1 MYNTNNNLIL
11 QWYDINKRDLPWRLT
26 TDPYKIWVSEV
37 MLQQTQVS
45 TVIPYYN
52 NWIKNFPTIFS
63 VANSRIDVL
72 LKMWE
77 GLGYYTRCRNFHKA
91 SKIVVTKYS
100 GIIPNNYNIII
111 SLPGVG
117 NYVASAILSIAFN
130 NQLPALDTNLKR
142 VISRILGIK
151 TLTKRNN
158 NRILKYA
165 QNLVQCDRPGDIN
178 QALMDIGSQICTTN
192 KAICVKCPNQNYCKA
207 NESGKQL
214 QYPKSISKRTIPTK
228 KMVAAFITLNGN
240 ILIKQ
245 RRERGLLSGLWEFP
259 TFEYDHSVTDSEI
272 NMIFNK
278 NIGND
283 INIEFKIGSV
293 KHSYSHFKTEV
304 EFYVC
309 SKKHKNIILK
319 NSKWIKPDEFER
331 HTFSKATHK
340 LFQLIKKN
348 KND

>member
-1 MYNTNNNLIL
+1 MYNTNKKMIL
-11 QWYDINKRDLPWRLT
+11 QWYDGNKRDLPWRLT
-26 TDPYKIWVSEV
+26 SDPYKIWISEV

-45 TVIPYYN
+45 TAIPYYN
-52 NWIKNFPTIFS
+52 NWIKHFPTIFS
-63 VANSRIDVL
+63 VANSQIEPL

-77 GLGYYTRCRNFHKA
+77 GLGYYSRCRNFHKA
-91 SKIVVTKYS
+91 AKIVVNKYN
-100 GIIPNNYNIII
+100 GIIPNNYNRIIT
-111 SLPGVG
+111 LPGVG

-165 QNLVQCDRPGDIN
+165 QDLVQCDRPGDIN
-178 QALMDIGSQICTTN
+178 QALMDIGSQICTTK
-192 KAICVKCPNQNYCKA
+192 KALCSRCPNQSYCKV

-214 QYPKSISKRTIPTK
+214 QYPELISKRTIPTK

-240 ILIKQ
+240 FIINQ
-245 RRERGLLSGLWEFP
+245 RPDSGMLGGLWEFP
-259 TFEYDHSVTDSEI
+259 TFEYDNSIADSEVR
-272 NMIFNK
+272 MIFNK

-293 KHSYSHFKTEV
+293 KHSYSHFKIEV
-304 EFYVC
+304 DLYLC
-309 SKKHKNIILK
+309 SKKYKNIILK
-319 NSKWIKPDEFER
+319 NAKWINPNEFEQ
-331 HTFSKATHK
+331 HTFSKVHHK
-340 LFQLIKKN
+340 LFHIIKKN
-348 KND
+348 KNG